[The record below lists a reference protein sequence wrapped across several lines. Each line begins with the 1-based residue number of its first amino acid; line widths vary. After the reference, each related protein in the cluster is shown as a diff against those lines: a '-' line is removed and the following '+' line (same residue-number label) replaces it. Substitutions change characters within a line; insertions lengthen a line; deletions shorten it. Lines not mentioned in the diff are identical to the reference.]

1 MNSGKTIFAQLM
13 DFIPSAYQF
22 RCCVER
28 YNGHYKVKSFSCW
41 DQFLTLA
48 FAQLTFR
55 ESLRDIE
62 ACLRTTPQKL
72 YHMGIRSAVSRNT
85 LANANQVRDWRI
97 YAEFAQ
103 ILIQEARSLYQ
114 GDSFGVDLD
123 NTSTHWTLPPSI
135 CACRF
140 SRGRSFAAANPLSN
154 FTLCSI
160 CVAVSPRW

>member
-13 DFIPSAYQF
+13 DFIPSVYQF
-22 RCCVER
+22 HRCVER

-72 YHMGIRSAVSRNT
+72 YHMGIRSTVSPNT

-97 YAEFAQ
+97 YRDFAQ
-103 ILIQEARSLYQ
+103 ILIQEARSLYP
-114 GDSFGVDLD
+114 DS
-123 NTSTHWTLPPSI
+123 
-135 CACRF
+135 
-140 SRGRSFAAANPLSN
+140 RSS
-154 FTLCSI
+154 FTI
-160 CVAVSPRW
+160 